1 MTERHDF
8 KDAYLGILAVSIE
21 LQEGSCSL
29 EDYTVA
35 TKEYGI
41 KVCDLL
47 DSMVVM
53 LHQIDN
59 RLDGIEARLDRLEK
73 K

>member
-1 MTERHDF
+1 MEERHDF
-8 KDAYLGILAVSIE
+8 RDAYLGILEISE
-21 LQEGSCSL
+21 KLQEGSCSL
-29 EDYTVA
+29 EDYTIA
-35 TKEYGI
+35 TKDYGV

-47 DSMVVM
+47 DSMVDL

-59 RLDGIEARLDRLEK
+59 RLEK